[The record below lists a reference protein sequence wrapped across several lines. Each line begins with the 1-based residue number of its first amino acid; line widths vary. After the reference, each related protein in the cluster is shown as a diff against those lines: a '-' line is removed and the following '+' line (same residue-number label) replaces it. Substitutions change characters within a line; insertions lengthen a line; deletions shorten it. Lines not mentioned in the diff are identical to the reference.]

1 MTEFLFSENIDE
13 IVSLQLENGFF
24 DGWNEQMLKSGFNR
38 GDFYCLGIKKD
49 GKLIAFISFIL
60 AEDSCDICDVLV
72 DKNHRRTGLA
82 NVLITDALKIIK
94 NAGKKS
100 AILEVRESNESAIN
114 LYKKFGFKML
124 TVRKNYYS
132 DGENASI
139 LVKEID

>member
-1 MTEFLFSENIDE
+1 MTEFLFSENIAE
-13 IVSLQLENGFF
+13 ITQLQLENEFF

-38 GDFYCLGIKKD
+38 GDFYCLGVRKD

-82 NVLITDALKIIK
+82 NILITDALKIIK

-100 AILEVRESNESAIN
+100 AILEVRQSNIVAIN
-114 LYKKFGFKML
+114 LYEKFGFSL
-124 TVRKNYYS
+124 CSTRKNYYN
-132 DGENASI
+132 DGENASVLI
-139 LVKEID
+139 KEI